1 VGSICLFCVVRKIQ
15 VDFDGLLRRARCP
28 IRVIK
33 IFQKKN
39 KRGVRYVQREI

>member
-1 VGSICLFCVVRKIQ
+1 VGSICLICVVGKIQ

-33 IFQKKN
+33 FIPEKN